1 MMASCRSSHNVTEA
15 ATRHLDMAATLES
28 VQGRRLDTEKVVET
42 LVMKPDT
49 CGNLK
54 VVHRSVVRTVE
65 HVRDTATASR
75 EEKVSEAEVS
85 KSESQEVTVKAKP
98 DRSWIVPA
106 VLSLYVAIVIVLI
119 LYIAKL
125 FEKWTSRH

>member
-1 MMASCRSSHNVTEA
+1 MMASCRSSHNVTEV

-65 HVRDTATASR
+65 HVRDTATAAK

-85 KSESQEVTVKAKP
+85 KSESQEVTVKP

-106 VLSLYVAIVIVLI
+106 VLSLYLVLVIVLI
-119 LYIAKL
+119 LYIVKL
-125 FEKWTSRH
+125 FERWTSRH